1 MKHRPKWLQ
10 GLILILVGYF
20 LFFLRLPFYLE
31 VPGHVFS
38 LDEMVDIEQ
47 NNSEVPGE
55 FYITTVGVQ
64 QLTPATLVR
73 SFFPYQDL
81 VTETELFGE
90 AENFENY
97 DRIQKYYMDS
107 SINHAIKAAFDAARK
122 SYTFEYNGVY
132 ILQVAQ
138 ESDFYGQLQIGD
150 IITAVDGE
158 KFENSAEFMDY
169 IANKKIEDEVQLNLK
184 RDKQAMTLTG
194 KLIKLETGT
203 NGIGI
208 GLVDDTRIITEPA
221 VSIQS
226 DNIGGPS
233 AGLMFS
239 LELYTQLIDE
249 NIRSD
254 YQIAGTGTI
263 GPDGEV
269 GRIGGVDKKV
279 VAADREGMDY
289 FLVPD
294 DELTAEY
301 QAINPGS
308 QSNYETA
315 LQTATA
321 IHSEMEIVPVKNIQD
336 AIRFLEELPAK
347 EPVGMRDYLS
357 EQPQYPSFPLVARA
371 Y

>member
-1 MKHRPKWLQ
+1 MKNRPKWLQ
-10 GLILILVGYF
+10 GLILIFIGYF
-20 LFFLRLPFYLE
+20 LFFLRLPFYIE
-31 VPGHVFS
+31 VPGQVFS

-47 NNSEVPGE
+47 NTTDVPGD

-64 QLTPATLVR
+64 QLTPVTFIR

-81 VTETELFGE
+81 VTEAELFGD
-90 AENFENY
+90 AENFESY

-107 SINHAIKAAFDAARK
+107 SINHAIKAAFDAAGK

-132 ILQVAQ
+132 VLQVQ
-138 ESDFYGQLQIGD
+138 KESDFYGQLQIGD
-150 IITAVDGE
+150 IITSVDGE
-158 KFENSAEFMDY
+158 IFENSTEFIDY
-169 IANKKIEDEVQLNLK
+169 IANKKIEDEIQLSIK
-184 RDKQAMTLTG
+184 RDNQAITLTG
-194 KLIKLETGT
+194 KLIKLETGAS
-203 NGIGI
+203 GIGI
-208 GLVDDTRIITEPA
+208 GLVDDTRIVTNPA

-226 DNIGGPS
+226 ANIGGPS

-294 DELTAEY
+294 DKLPAEY
-301 QAINPGS
+301 QELNQS
-308 QSNYETA
+308 FQSNYETA

-321 IHSEMEIVPVKNIQD
+321 IDSEMEIVPVETIQD
-336 AIRFLEELPAK
+336 AIHFLEKLPTK
-347 EPVGMRDYLS
+347 KSTSRKDYFL
-357 EQPQYPSFPLVARA
+357 EHPQYHPLPLVAR
-371 Y
+371 YY